1 LENDIRE
8 DRAGNFSS
16 RMKLDKKELAAKAAI
31 YGKQGAGFAVKAA
44 IVYVVTFAL
53 GLIGGAT
60 GAYYGA
66 AHFGYGG
73 WWGALASII
82 GLAAGGVAGFFA
94 GKIAIVGMVEDMVWS
109 AKYKAGKAGYEK
121 SKELVEELRKK
132 PAPAEHS
139 ERDGNSGS

>member
-1 LENDIRE
+1 
-8 DRAGNFSS
+8 
-16 RMKLDKKELAAKAAI
+16 MKLDKKELASKAAV

-73 WWGALASII
+73 WWGALASVI

-94 GKIAIVGMVEDMVWS
+94 GKIAVVGMVEDMVWS

-121 SKELVEELRKK
+121 SRELVGELRKK
-132 PAPAEHS
+132 TAPPDDGAPPA
-139 ERDGNSGS
+139 SGA